1 MENAKQSGAEQIVA
15 TTLPV
20 EDAEQAGTEAR
31 LVAGRALVDIPVL
44 GLKCGQFAKVESSA
58 LVGRI
63 EAGEFD
69 PNAVETAAE

>member
-1 MENAKQSGAEQIVA
+1 MENAKQSGTEQIVA

-31 LVAGRALVDIPVL
+31 LVAGRALV
-44 GLKCGQFAKVESSA
+44 
-58 LVGRI
+58 GRI

-69 PNAVETAAE
+69 QSAVETAAE